1 MTTPTEQRA
10 RDDAHLAELKA
21 GVRRVTA
28 QAGLSTNPDV
38 YGAHCT
44 NCGETLWCLPAD
56 KATCAHTSICEDC
69 WPNGCTF
76 CETEVE
82 EGIRRRED
90 ATNRILSAALELP
103 MHADDL
109 AKTDLRKVGWI
120 NANDLRLDV
129 ALTIESLRRVEDV
142 LRAQT
147 AGTKR

>member
-28 QAGLSTNPDV
+28 QAGLSRDPDV
-38 YGAHCT
+38 YGAHCLT
-44 NCGETLWCLPAD
+44 CETRWCLPAD

-69 WPNGCTF
+69 WPNGCTH

-90 ATNRILSAALELP
+90 ATNRILSAALELRT
-103 MHADDL
+103 HADDL
-109 AKTDLRKVGWI
+109 SETDLRKVGWI
-120 NANDLRLDV
+120 NANDLRRHV

-147 AGTKR
+147 AGTKP